1 MTEHPSLLADFD
13 YHLPEELIAQEP
25 ARPREAA
32 RLLDATG
39 PALSDQIIADLPCLL
54 RAGDLLVVNN
64 TSVLPAALIG
74 QRGAGRARI
83 NLHRR
88 LSADTWLAFAKPAK
102 KCPPGTEIT
111 FADGFSAVVTDRAD
125 GGEVTLRFSVAG
137 EALDACLH
145 QHGQMP
151 LPPYIRRPD
160 GAGEADKH
168 DYQTMFATH
177 AGAVAAPTA
186 GLHFTDGL
194 RDQLL
199 AAGVKF
205 AEVTLHVG
213 AGTFLPVKVDKISDH
228 KMHTEWGSLS
238 AETVQAIQN
247 TKASGGRVI
256 AVGTTSLRILEAA
269 FSHHGHLAPFT
280 GETDIFITPG
290 YQFGVIDML
299 LTNFHLPKS
308 TLLMLVS
315 AFSGYDF
322 IKSAYAHAVISGYRF
337 FSYGDA
343 CLLACRNQL
352 AADNRQMREG
362 DG

>member
-1 MTEHPSLLADFD
+1 MSDQPCQLADFD
-13 YHLPEELIAQEP
+13 YHLPEELIAQTP

-32 RLLDATG
+32 RLLQATG
-39 PALSDQIIADLPCLL
+39 QGACDHLIADLPELL
-54 RAGDLLVVNN
+54 QPGDLLVANN
-64 TSVLPAALIG
+64 TAVIPAALIG
-74 QRGAGRARI
+74 RRGEGKVRL

-88 LSADTWLAFAKPAK
+88 LTPDTWLAFAKPAK
-102 KCPPGTEIT
+102 KCPPGTEIH
-111 FADGFSAVVTDRAD
+111 FADGFSAVVTDRAE
-125 GGEVTLRFSVAG
+125 GGEVTLQFSVAG
-137 EALDACLH
+137 DELNACLD

-160 GAGEADKH
+160 GADDADKD
-168 DYQTMFATH
+168 DYQTLFAAH

-186 GLHFTDGL
+186 GLHFTDAL
-194 RDQLL
+194 RDRLL
-199 AAGVKF
+199 AAGVTF

-213 AGTFLPVKVDKISDH
+213 AGTFLPVKVDNIHDH
-228 KMHTEWGSLS
+228 KMHTEWGSVS
-238 AETVQAIQN
+238 AEVADTIAR

-269 FSHHGHLAPFT
+269 FCHHGHLAPFT

-290 YQFGVIDML
+290 YRFGVIDML

-315 AFSGYDF
+315 AFSGHDY
-322 IKSAYAHAVISGYRF
+322 IKTVYQHAVVSGYRF

-343 CLLACRNQL
+343 CLLTCQNKF
-352 AADNRQMREG
+352 AADEG
-362 DG
+362 R